1 MNSIQFMQNLASQA
15 RPVKGTDN
23 LIAGNITLT
32 NVNPTENSP
41 INLSDLVS
49 PIPDIVD
56 PVTGETLAVF
66 KFLTGLPVSVINMN
80 SKAFI
85 QLGVKDKK
93 KFDDEVMSMSSCLWK
108 SGWDL
113 SLGYSMYDMEGDPI
127 DGRVKSVSGKNLS
140 MSNLPSAIFEWLPHV
155 TESMKFDV
163 YSREN
168 VKKWVT
174 GTDINRSYFESNGIA
189 QITIHQSLK
198 TEEDINNWVKKV
210 SGASLRFCRPEDK
223 GQITIITNTLKSR
236 LKAFQMIQ
244 RNQEETYM
252 TLTQT
257 KESWLTWL
265 KSNYTA
271 WNLDKDNSITSVD
284 QTEYAERFFVRHILP
299 DISTGNTPDLI
310 TYTGQVDVFEV
321 MKRREAFY
329 KKLESVI
336 NNYWNSLE
344 ALTGQ
349 SVTRRPLYTDLGS
362 VPQFIGSHHQVHPDG
377 TIDRNSLVPREEYDI
392 KSDEEEIQIAA

>member
-1 MNSIQFMQNLASQA
+1 MNATQFMQNLASQA
-15 RPVKGTDN
+15 RSVKGTNN
-23 LIAGNITLT
+23 LIAGNITLP

-41 INLSDLVS
+41 INLSDLVA

-56 PVTGETLAVF
+56 PVTGETLVVF
-66 KFLTGLPVSVINMN
+66 KFLTGMPVSVINMN

-93 KFDDEVMSMSSCLWK
+93 KFEDEVMAMSSCLWK
-108 SGWDL
+108 GGWDL
-113 SLGYSMYDMEGDPI
+113 SLGYSMYDMDAEPI

-140 MSNLPSAIFEWLPHV
+140 MPNIPCAVFDWLPHV

-168 VKKWVT
+168 VEKWVT
-174 GTDINRSYFESNGIA
+174 GTDISRSYFESNGIA

-198 TEEDINNWVKKV
+198 TPEDIDHWVEKV
-210 SGASLRFCRPEDK
+210 SGARLRFCRPEDK
-223 GQITIITNTLKSR
+223 GQITLIKNTLNAR

-244 RNQEETYM
+244 RNKEETYM

-257 KESWLTWL
+257 KENWLAWL
-265 KSNYTA
+265 KSNYAA
-271 WNLDKDNSITSVD
+271 WDLNKDSLTSVD

-299 DISTGNTPDLI
+299 SISTGNTPNLI
-310 TYTGQVDVFEV
+310 TYTGKTDAFEV
-321 MKRREAFY
+321 MKKREEFY
-329 KKLESVI
+329 KKLDSVI
-336 NNYWNSLE
+336 NNYWTSLE

-349 SVTRRPLYTDLGS
+349 AQHVNLFTLIL
-362 VPQFIGSHHQVHPDG
+362 VQFLSSSEL
-377 TIDRNSLVPREEYDI
+377 TI
-392 KSDEEEIQIAA
+392 KSIQMEL